1 MTSRHLLLAT
11 ALVLAVVGAGPAA
24 AQFKPTK
31 QVEFVV
37 HGGPGSGNDVFA
49 RQLATII
56 DQEKLSPVRLQVSNR
71 PGGNSS
77 TAAAYV
83 MSKKNDPYVI
93 ACYTNLWIVNPLL
106 QTSAPAKLTDMTPI
120 VRLVVEPALVVVR
133 ADLPFKTMQDF
144 IEAAKAKPGAL
155 KWSGG
160 SITSREAIVRQLLMK
175 VTGARWAFISF
186 PAGGE
191 RIAALLG
198 GHVDMMIVDPSEA
211 GEQVRAGKFRAIA
224 QVADRRLPGFK
235 DIPTLQEA
243 GYQIPNVPQMRG
255 VVGAPGMPA
264 DAVAYY
270 EDLFVKATKSAA
282 WQKFLTDS
290 ELDGEIVRAAAL
302 GKDLAVFEDQLRGI
316 LKEAG
321 AKVVR

>member
-1 MTSRHLLLAT
+1 M
-11 ALVLAVVGAGPAA
+11 
-24 AQFKPTK
+24 
-31 QVEFVV
+31 
-37 HGGPGSGNDVFA
+37 FA

-71 PGGNSS
+71 PGGSS
-77 TAAAYV
+77 TTAAAYV
-83 MSKKNDPYVI
+83 ISKKNDPTSSRATPTFGSSI
-93 ACYTNLWIVNPLL
+93 RCCR
-106 QTSAPAKLTDMTPI
+106 QSAPAKLTDMTPI

-133 ADLPFKTMQDF
+133 ADSPFKTMQDF

-270 EDLFVKATKSAA
+270 EDLFVKATKISGVAEVPHR
-282 WQKFLTDS
+282 Q
-290 ELDGEIVRAAAL
+290 RA
-302 GKDLAVFEDQLRGI
+302 
-316 LKEAG
+316 
-321 AKVVR
+321 